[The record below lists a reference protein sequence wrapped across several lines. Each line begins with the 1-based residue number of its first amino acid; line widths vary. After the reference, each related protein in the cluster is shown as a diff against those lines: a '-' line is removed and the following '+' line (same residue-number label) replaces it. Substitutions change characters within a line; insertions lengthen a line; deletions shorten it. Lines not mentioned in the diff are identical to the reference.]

1 MLELSG
7 AYLVATALIGCMI
20 FFARRNQKQ
29 GWRRMRRSLWEAPPM
44 ARRAP
49 VEAQL
54 DVPFEHFSDL
64 RRLQQSLAAESETV
78 GVEEPVKSR

>member
-29 GWRRMRRSLWEAPPM
+29 GWRRVRRSLWEAPPM

-54 DVPFEHFSDL
+54 DVPFE
-64 RRLQQSLAAESETV
+64 QSLAAESETV
-78 GVEEPVKSR
+78 RVEEPVKSR